1 MMDAS
6 LFAQYVAIALAVIA
20 SAVHVLNR
28 QLPGPMRRLR
38 VACAVPLLRAGRPA
52 WAARLGRWIAPTPA
66 AAGKAACGGCDGCGP
81 GGTATRQ
88 H

>member
-1 MMDAS
+1 MDAS
-6 LFAQYVAIALAVIA
+6 LFAQYVAIALAVLA

-66 AAGKAACGGCDGCGP
+66 AGKTACGGCDGCGP
-81 GGTATRQ
+81 GETATRQ